1 MNFSTAASTAAAAS
15 SSEGK
20 LGETGLTRAA
30 SWDSFGD
37 ALSDCEEEEAAAGG
51 DDGGKPPSDSS
62 LPVSINKRSTLLPPA
77 VAAVTD
83 EANVLAMLSSSPA
96 SAQAFADVAAK
107 GAALAARVGGKVK
120 LIEGKRVLY
129 VRANG
134 AQQ

>member
-1 MNFSTAASTAAAAS
+1 
-15 SSEGK
+15 
-20 LGETGLTRAA
+20 
-30 SWDSFGD
+30 
-37 ALSDCEEEEAAAGG
+37 
-51 DDGGKPPSDSS
+51 
-62 LPVSINKRSTLLPPA
+62 
-77 VAAVTD
+77 
-83 EANVLAMLSSSPA
+83 MLSSSPA